1 MADMITKAQELGEI
15 GVKTEPYKL
24 ARQLMMTLA
33 GGAAMVKGLLAPEE
47 ITEATQELIDSW
59 V

>member
-1 MADMITKAQELGEI
+1 M
-15 GVKTEPYKL
+15 
-24 ARQLMMTLA
+24 A

-47 ITEATQELIDSW
+47 IKETMNELIDSW